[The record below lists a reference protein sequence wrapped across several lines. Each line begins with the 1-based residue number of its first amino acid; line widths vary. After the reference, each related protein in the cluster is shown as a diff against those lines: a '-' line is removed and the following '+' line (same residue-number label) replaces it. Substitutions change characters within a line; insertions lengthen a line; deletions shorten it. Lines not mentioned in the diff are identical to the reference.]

1 MTKLLVV
8 IVTYNAHRWIRQ
20 CLDSVD
26 RQRYD
31 VFLIDNGS
39 TDDTLQLL
47 AEYPGCIIHPS
58 ETNLGFGQA
67 NNIGLRYAVDKGYD
81 YVLLLNQDA
90 WLLPDTIEQL
100 VALQQQNPAYWI
112 LSPMQMNTERGG
124 LEQQFE
130 TYLPRHYRRTP
141 VLSVPFVN
149 AALWLIPV
157 VRVKQVGGFDPL
169 FPHYGEDNDY
179 IQRVRYWGGRVGICP
194 AVTAYHERESSS
206 TKAPAK
212 WLYRTTLGYLNLMK
226 DINRPLCVTWVT
238 VCGYCFRKVV
248 KYIFTGQFRM
258 AGINLSALHHCYR
271 QLSSVKHRRTL
282 SKRPGAFLVQS

>member
-1 MTKLLVV
+1 MTKVLVV

-31 VFLIDNGS
+31 VFVIDNAS
-39 TDDTLQLL
+39 TDDTVQIL
-47 AEYPGCIIHPS
+47 AEYPDCLTHPS
-58 ETNLGFGQA
+58 ATNLGFGQA

-124 LEQQFE
+124 LERQFE
-130 TYLPRHYRRTP
+130 SYLPKDYSRTP
-141 VLSVPFVN
+141 VLAVSFVN

-157 VRVKQVGGFDPL
+157 ACVKQVGGFDPL

-179 IQRVRYWGGRVGICP
+179 LQRVRYWGGRVGICTGV
-194 AVTAYHERESSS
+194 AAYHEREVSSQDS
-206 TKAPAK
+206 SKR
-212 WLYRTTLGYLNLMK
+212 LYRTTLGYLNLLK
-226 DINRPLCVTWVT
+226 DINHPLCVTILT
-238 VCGYCFRKVV
+238 VWGYCLRKVL

-258 AGINLSALHHCYR
+258 AGISFSALHHCHR
-271 QLSSVKHRRTL
+271 QLASVKHHRLL
-282 SKRPGAFLVQS
+282 SKQQGAFLIES